1 MITICSTQACFFD
14 KNRLT
19 DGAPPNDRGCRA
31 CGKIGHLVADC
42 PRKKAADTR
51 KRENRETRERLRS
64 ERSETGSEKQEG
76 PQTGGGRNRTRSELS
91 EHSGNNPAILGKP
104 HVCTLALLE
113 SFDKALPGGFA
124 CTDIRFRKKGGE
136 EGSTVKKPISEKEAI
151 RAEKRE
157 IKRLERK
164 RKKQGK
170 LTKEENISLYSKRC
184 ANDTP
189 EDIYEASSL
198 IHDGFD
204 DQFSYKSVDPFVA
217 KSGEVLN
224 YLEFNFEENIT
235 MSIVEDQKIAGHDD
249 FDYNKVPT
257 VYKTDGVIDYY
268 APIQDLSLGYIFW
281 F

>member
-1 MITICSTQACFFD
+1 M
-14 KNRLT
+14 
-19 DGAPPNDRGCRA
+19 
-31 CGKIGHLVADC
+31 ADC

-235 MSIVEDQKIAGHDD
+235 MSIVEDQNTAGHDD